1 MEGVQ
6 AQAGRRHAWDAERK
20 QLIHKLAATK
30 GGGGSGGGGGGGG
43 RYGTG
48 PATPG
53 GPTTDVGFAGVANTL
68 LRGLFSKPEAP
79 HRVEQP
85 GLPPDSGAQVGA
97 STSNWPS
104 KSNWPL

>member
-30 GGGGSGGGGGGGG
+30 GGGG